1 MYIQSHVYTKS
12 YVIHIIIT
20 PACIHARIMHNTEI
34 ISKLIIEESGN
45 QKVLQSIV
53 WCTYSHL
60 EVVEAVSVDPVKRT
74 HELKSKVHHGG
85 HILMQL
91 PLLLLLCG
99 RLQGRERG
107 GRGEGE
113 GRERGGRGEGEGR
126 RRGRGGEGERQGWK
140 EGDEEGGEPLTGPS
154 PRPVAAMYVAPMV
167 LIFSTLPLNLF
178 FSRICA
184 DKTGHYL

>member
-1 MYIQSHVYTKS
+1 MYT
-12 YVIHIIIT
+12 
-20 PACIHARIMHNTEI
+20 RIEI

-60 EVVEAVSVDPVKRT
+60 EVVEAVSVDPVKRP
-74 HELKSKVHHGG
+74 HELKSKIHHGG

-91 PLLLLLCG
+91 PLLLLLCR

-113 GRERGGRGEGEGR
+113 RRDKGGGGEGEGRGRGGREAGMEGGR
-126 RRGRGGEGERQGWK
+126 RRGRG
-140 EGDEEGGEPLTGPS
+140 
-154 PRPVAAMYVAPMV
+154 
-167 LIFSTLPLNLF
+167 N
-178 FSRICA
+178 
-184 DKTGHYL
+184 H

>member
-1 MYIQSHVYTKS
+1 MYT
-12 YVIHIIIT
+12 
-20 PACIHARIMHNTEI
+20 CIMHNSEI

-45 QKVLQSIV
+45 QQVLQSIV
-53 WCTYSHL
+53 RCTYSHL
-60 EVVEAVSVDPVKRT
+60 EVVEAVSVDAVERP
-74 HELKSKVHHGG
+74 HELESKVHHGG

-91 PLLLLLCG
+91 PLLLLLCR
-99 RLQGRERG
+99 RLQGRKRG

-113 GRERGGRGEGEGR
+113 GRERGGRERGRDGR
-126 RRGRGGEGERQGWK
+126 RETKRE
-140 EGDEEGGEPLTGPS
+140 GEPLTGPS

>member
-1 MYIQSHVYTKS
+1 MYT
-12 YVIHIIIT
+12 
-20 PACIHARIMHNTEI
+20 RIMHNTEI

-45 QKVLQSIV
+45 QQVLQSIV
-53 WCTYSHL
+53 RCTYSHL
-60 EVVEAVSVDPVKRT
+60 EVVEAVSVDAVERP
-74 HELKSKVHHGG
+74 HELESKVHHGG

-91 PLLLLLCG
+91 PLLLLLCR

-107 GRGEGE
+107 GR
-113 GRERGGRGEGEGR
+113 ERGRDGR
-126 RRGRGGEGERQGWK
+126 RETKRE
-140 EGDEEGGEPLTGPS
+140 GEPLTGLS
-154 PRPVAAMYVAPMV
+154 PRPVAAMYVAPIV